1 MKRKKAR
8 NNMIEMLIIGI
19 VEAVM
24 LLLMGI
30 GLGCAAIN
38 HGFRLGFKASYEIR
52 KAAGEDTDNGL
63 FPTDNDP
70 AEFDLLKEDKGVT

>member
-1 MKRKKAR
+1 
-8 NNMIEMLIIGI
+8 MIEGVILVVVFVFGLTVGVI
-19 VEAVM
+19 
-24 LLLMGI
+24 LME
-30 GLGCAAIN
+30 
-38 HGFRLGFKASYEIR
+38 HGYKVGFKSSYEIR